1 MKRLIFVIVFLFCKK
16 ILLQAQSIEPG
27 YKYKIGITGGFAFYD
42 EKDLEM
48 LNSEV
53 QKNLPFTVEAIN
65 NFPPYYSYGAY
76 ILAPIGSRLNIGPV
90 YHFYTTGSRLG
101 AKDYS
106 ASYSFDQIISAHS
119 LGIQTEI
126 TFVRTGKLEVGFEN
140 IVGVHFA
147 RWSVEEKFSTREQ
160 EDNDEQRLTAIKP
173 FAFPGIKFSYPII
186 KGLGI
191 AAKAGYSFD
200 LGGKFRLEDN
210 KAVSKSEKNASF
222 TGLRLH
228 VALEYKL

>member
-1 MKRLIFVIVFLFCKK
+1 MKRLAFLLVLVFCKL
-16 ILLQAQSIEPG
+16 ILLQAQSVESG
-27 YKYKIGITGGFAFYD
+27 YKVKIGITGGFTFYN
-42 EKDLEM
+42 ELDLEM
-48 LNSEV
+48 LNSEIL
-53 QKNLPFTVEAIN
+53 KDLPFTVETIN

-76 ILAPIGSRLNIGPV
+76 VLTPIGSRINIGPV

-126 TFVRTGKLEVGFEN
+126 TFLRTGNLEVGFEN
-140 IVGVHFA
+140 VTGVHLA
-147 RWSVEEKFSTREQ
+147 RWSIEEKFSMSEQ

-173 FAFPGIKFSYPII
+173 FIFPGIKFSYPII
-186 KGLGI
+186 KGFGI

-200 LGGKFRLEDN
+200 LGGKFRLEGN
-210 KAVSKSEKNASF
+210 TTESKSEKNASF
-222 TGLRLH
+222 TGLRLS